1 VRPGLLVLSFG
12 ALIDGLY
19 HAAPEA
25 PFGQV
30 LGADGMN
37 AHLVIFV
44 GMLLV
49 LGHVLLQGLRSPRR
63 TTPPK

>member
-1 VRPGLLVLSFG
+1 MRPGLLVLSFG
-12 ALIDGLY
+12 ALVDGLY
-19 HAAPEA
+19 HAAPQA
-25 PFGQV
+25 AFGQL
-30 LGADGMN
+30 LGTDGLN

-49 LGHVLLQGLRSPRR
+49 LGHVLLQGLRTPRR